1 MSELRGRIT
10 VAAQELFA
18 VEGVEGISMRRLA
31 ERVGVTAT
39 ALYRHFRDKD
49 AILDALISAGLAVLS
64 DYLEPALRAKDP
76 ERRLRGLIDAYL
88 KFALEQPKY
97 FDLAFMVPSA
107 STRMSEELERHNRAT
122 FKMAIEQVAACM
134 QTGVFRPGDPIETAV
149 YIWSTAHGLVTL
161 HRMNR
166 FGGDAAQF
174 ERFYHGAIEQAL
186 QGLRP
191 APAASPTPPAPGS
204 RRQAAPPRGAR
215 PDRDASLRDDA

>member
-1 MSELRGRIT
+1 VSDLRGRIT

-18 VEGVEGISMRRLA
+18 AKGIEGISMRKLA
-31 ERVGVTAT
+31 DRVGVTAT

-88 KFALEQPKY
+88 RFAVEQPKY
-97 FDLAFMVPSA
+97 FDLAFLVPSA
-107 STRMSEELERHNRAT
+107 NTRMSEELERHNRAT

-134 QTGVFRPGDPIETAV
+134 QVGIFRPGDPIETAV
-149 YIWSTAHGLVTL
+149 YLWSTAHGLVTL

-166 FGGDAAQF
+166 FGGDTAQF
-174 ERFYHGAIEQAL
+174 ERFYHGAIEHAME
-186 QGLRP
+186 GLRP
-191 APAASPTPPAPGS
+191 A
-204 RRQAAPPRGAR
+204 GAR
-215 PDRDASLRDDA
+215 RPAQPAQRAAGREAILRDES

>member
-1 MSELRGRIT
+1 MTDLRGRIT

-18 VEGVEGISMRRLA
+18 AEGIEGISMRKIA
-31 ERVGVTAT
+31 DRVGVTAT

-49 AILDALISAGLAVLS
+49 AILDALISAGLTVLS
-64 DYLEPALRAKDP
+64 DYLDPALRARDP

-88 KFALEQPKY
+88 RFALEQPRY
-97 FDLAFMVPSA
+97 FDLAFLVPSA

-134 QTGVFRPGDPIETAV
+134 QVGIFRQGDPIETAV
-149 YIWSTAHGLVTL
+149 YLWSTAHGLVTL

-174 ERFYHGAIEQAL
+174 ERLYRGAIEHAME
-186 QGLRP
+186 GLRP
-191 APAASPTPPAPGS
+191 AGARRPAPPAS
-204 RRQAAPPRGAR
+204 RAAGREAI
-215 PDRDASLRDDA
+215 LRDET

>member
-1 MSELRGRIT
+1 MSDLRGRIT

-18 VEGVEGISMRRLA
+18 AEGIEGISMRKLA
-31 ERVGVTAT
+31 DRVGVTAT

-64 DYLEPALRAKDP
+64 DYLEPALRARDP

-88 KFALEQPKY
+88 RFAVEQPKY
-97 FDLAFMVPSA
+97 FDLAFLVPSV

-134 QTGVFRPGDPIETAV
+134 QVGIFRPGDPIETAV
-149 YIWSTAHGLVTL
+149 YLWSTAHGLVTL

-166 FGGDAAQF
+166 FGDGAAQF
-174 ERFYHGAIEQAL
+174 GRFYHGAIEHAL
-186 QGLRP
+186 EGLRP
-191 APAASPTPPAPGS
+191 ADARRPAPPQ
-204 RRQAAPPRGAR
+204 RVAA
-215 PDRDASLRDDA
+215 RDSVVKD